1 MSENQGQIPEGAP
14 ESEKEGYQERYDLSV
29 ARLKEMQA
37 EDTTAEPFRDY
48 FRQMA
53 GFALG
58 LTEITRQIMDGS
70 WHKLSLEELQE
81 GNLAL
86 YADILPDHYEVR
98 RGVRAD
104 LKLPV
109 YGASRRDRLCL
120 RVQARLSDDPERTA
134 DPGLQ
139 SF

>member
-1 MSENQGQIPEGAP
+1 MSENQGRIPEGAP

-53 GFALG
+53 GFSLG

-81 GNLAL
+81 GKFLIAHKVS
-86 YADILPDHYEVR
+86 AW
-98 RGVRAD
+98 
-104 LKLPV
+104 
-109 YGASRRDRLCL
+109 
-120 RVQARLSDDPERTA
+120 
-134 DPGLQ
+134 
-139 SF
+139 

>member
-81 GNLAL
+81 GKLA
-86 YADILPDHYEVR
+86 
-98 RGVRAD
+98 G
-104 LKLPV
+104 
-109 YGASRRDRLCL
+109 
-120 RVQARLSDDPERTA
+120 
-134 DPGLQ
+134 
-139 SF
+139 